1 MPLIKLPSSLL
12 STAFCI
18 CHSLSH
24 CSCCLWRFSFKIGF
38 LPLFS
43 LRTIVCPTTKGSGDI
58 VRTIITR
65 KPLSLFF
72 KTSFCSRSH
81 SFCHR
86 SSSTGLESYL
96 SRQSSLATSYPL
108 HFQNIS
114 PGAGQV
120 PAITYYIVAS
130 QAERQSSL
138 PHQHL
143 TQLCH
148 HESSAPS
155 PWWRLASHPS
165 HPLIHG

>member
-72 KTSFCSRSH
+72 ITSFCSRSH

-96 SRQSSLATSYPL
+96 SRQSSLATTYPL
-108 HFQNIS
+108 HSSTYLQVQDRFQHSHTTLSLRRPNDSPAYHINI
-114 PGAGQV
+114 
-120 PAITYYIVAS
+120 
-130 QAERQSSL
+130 
-138 PHQHL
+138 
-143 TQLCH
+143 
-148 HESSAPS
+148 
-155 PWWRLASHPS
+155 
-165 HPLIHG
+165 